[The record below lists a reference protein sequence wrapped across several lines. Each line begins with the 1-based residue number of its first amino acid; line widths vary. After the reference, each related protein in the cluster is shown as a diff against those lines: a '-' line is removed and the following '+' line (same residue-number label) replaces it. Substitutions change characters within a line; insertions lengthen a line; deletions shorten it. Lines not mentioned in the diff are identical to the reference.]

1 MDQESHVASLSA
13 YRLSRV
19 YAEGWNKARDLSAN
33 ERAQVDLSGPDT
45 LNPYAVEPQRARWME
60 GFTKACSSLPNL

>member
-1 MDQESHVASLSA
+1 MDQESRVTSLSA

-19 YAEGWNKARDLSAN
+19 YAEGWNKARDLSAE
-33 ERAQVDLSGPDT
+33 ERAQVDLSGLDK

-60 GFTKACSSLPNL
+60 GFTNACSPLSGL